1 MSRGRSSQR
10 TSTVIVQISEPL
22 EPLGLLLGLLNI
34 KPEAGFAEKDLIAWA
49 ELRTAA
55 VARLNFDSLIVSK
68 NPRSVRAAVVMKAEL
83 ATFFVEPDMCVFT
96 RDGLFNVASTFLENH
111 VIPPNDP
118 VMIVNDLS
126 QATEINS

>member
-1 MSRGRSSQR
+1 M
-10 TSTVIVQISEPL
+10 TSDETQ
-22 EPLGLLLGLLNI
+22 GLLLGFLNV
-34 KPEAGFAEKDLIAWA
+34 KPQGGFTEKDFIARA
-49 ELRTAA
+49 ELCAAA

-83 ATFFVEPDMCVFT
+83 ATLFVEPDMCVLT